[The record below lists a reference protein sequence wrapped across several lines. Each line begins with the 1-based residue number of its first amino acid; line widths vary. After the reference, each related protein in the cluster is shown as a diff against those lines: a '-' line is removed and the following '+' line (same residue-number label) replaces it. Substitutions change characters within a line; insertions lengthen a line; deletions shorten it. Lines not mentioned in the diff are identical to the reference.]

1 MYEEMPE
8 GMVIECLRSD
18 CSLMVD
24 LIQSAFYS
32 FALLLLKSFTV
43 NMCYLY
49 FWKTLPNLGP

>member
-1 MYEEMPE
+1 MPK

-18 CSLMVD
+18 CFLMVD

-32 FALLLLKSFTV
+32 LFALLLLKSFTV